1 MKNKNDIKGAIIA
14 TFVVALIM
22 TVMMITYTMHKQPS
36 IKGSKNVIVRVIV
49 PEEDKKYEYEVY
61 TDAEYLGDALRETN
75 FIKGENSQ
83 YGFFVTEVKGIAAD
97 SSKNQYWM
105 LTKKGEYVNT
115 GVDQTPVYDG
125 DEFEF
130 TLATY

>member
-22 TVMMITYTMHKQPS
+22 TVMMITYTTYKKPS

>member
-1 MKNKNDIKGAIIA
+1 MKKMDDMKGAIIA
-14 TFVVALIM
+14 TFVVALIL
-22 TVMMITYTMHKQPS
+22 TIMMITYTMNRPTT
-36 IKGSKNVIVRVIV
+36 IKGSKSVIVRVIV
-49 PEEDKKYEYEVY
+49 PEEDKKYDFQVY
-61 TDAEYLGDALRETN
+61 TDAQYLGQALKETN
-75 FIKGENSQ
+75 FIKGEDSQ
-83 YGFFVTEVKGIAAD
+83 YGFYVTEVKGIAAD

-130 TLATY
+130 TLTTY

>member
-22 TVMMITYTMHKQPS
+22 TIMMITYTMYKQPS
-36 IKGSKNVIVRVIV
+36 IKGSKSVIVRVIV
-49 PEEDKKYEYEVY
+49 PEEDKKYEYQVY
-61 TDAEYLGDALRETN
+61 TDAEYLGEALRETN

-83 YGFFVTEVKGIAAD
+83 YGFYVTEVKGIAAD

-130 TLATY
+130 TLTTY

>member
-22 TVMMITYTMHKQPS
+22 TIMMITYTMYKQPT
-36 IKGSKNVIVRVIV
+36 IKGSKRIIVRVIV
-49 PEEDKKYEYEVY
+49 PQDDKKYDYEVY
-61 TDAEYLGDALRETN
+61 TDAEYLGEALEETN
-75 FIKGENSQ
+75 FIKGEKDQ
-83 YGFFVTEVKGIAAD
+83 YGLFVTEVKGITAD

-115 GVDQTPVYDG
+115 GVDQTPVNDG

-130 TLATY
+130 TLSSY